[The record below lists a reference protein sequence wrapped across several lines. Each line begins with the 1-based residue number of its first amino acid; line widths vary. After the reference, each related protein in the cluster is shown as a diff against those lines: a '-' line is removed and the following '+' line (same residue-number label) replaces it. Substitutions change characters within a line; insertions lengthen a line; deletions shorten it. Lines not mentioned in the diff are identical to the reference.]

1 MDSVAKMSQLH
12 KSHSCQNVTVVKKS
26 LCHKSHC
33 CKNITGQKIGQI
45 RPPTVGNGP
54 PWKLATPTVGISP
67 PWKLIGKRVKK
78 VLDPHRGK

>member
-33 CKNITGQKIGQI
+33 CKNVTGQKIGQI

-54 PWKLATPTVGISP
+54 VGN
-67 PWKLIGKRVKK
+67 R
-78 VLDPHRGK
+78 PHRGNWPPVEINWAEGEKSS